1 MTTKSTQVRNDCK
14 AAAAELTAAVL
25 KVKVAKKATLDA
37 AKDKKNNVFAAQTQA
52 QAEFHGAT
60 AELYQ
65 ELAKMAP
72 IHAQTLA
79 GEKAAHLKSFEENKV
94 IVDGKKAQA
103 NK

>member
-52 QAEFHGAT
+52 QA
-60 AELYQ
+60 
-65 ELAKMAP
+65 
-72 IHAQTLA
+72 
-79 GEKAAHLKSFEENKV
+79 
-94 IVDGKKAQA
+94 
-103 NK
+103 

>member
-1 MTTKSTQVRNDCK
+1 MTTKSTQARNDCK

-37 AKDKKNNVFAAQTQA
+37 VEDKKNNAFAAQTQA
-52 QAEFHGAT
+52 LAEFREAT
-60 AELYQ
+60 A

-79 GEKAAHLKSFEENKV
+79 DEKAAHLKSFEENKV